1 MSRRHYGS
9 STSLDPA
16 ALLVV
21 GAVVI
26 VGGVVVG
33 LGLGCYYAGKGAWW
47 LGKKGVEA
55 ASDANAERKT
65 RSFTEANKER
75 VARRKMKGKTLEAT
89 PVIPEQFANMSTDE
103 AAKNCG
109 VFTLRFGSATGLK
122 NLDTIGKSDP
132 YAKIYF
138 TDCKGSKLHYFKTY
152 TIDEELSPVWDLE
165 DLTVHF
171 FPGMELLI
179 KIYDEDPG
187 RDELE
192 GIVRIPLAELFA
204 TAEPGADFKSA
215 SFNLA
220 ADKNNLRGNSVTQ
233 LINPKGIA
241 KANVRGFCTFQ
252 FAYCTDEL
260 MKAKGLEKL

>member
-1 MSRRHYGS
+1 MSRRHYNS
-9 STSLDPA
+9 SSSLDPA
-16 ALLVV
+16 AILVV

-55 ASDANAERKT
+55 AQDANSDRKT
-65 RSFTEANKER
+65 RSFNETIKQRTE
-75 VARRKMKGKTLEAT
+75 RRKMKGKTLDAT
-89 PVIPEQFANMSTDE
+89 PVIPEEYMNMSTDE

-122 NLDTIGKSDP
+122 NLDTVGKSEP
-132 YAKIYF
+132 YCKIYF
-138 TDCKGSKLHYFKTY
+138 TDCKGTKLHYFKTY
-152 TIDEELSPVWDLE
+152 TIDEELNPVWDLE
-165 DLTVHF
+165 DLTVHY
-171 FPGMELLI
+171 FPGMQLLI

-192 GIVRIPLAELFA
+192 GIVRIPLTNLFE
-204 TAEPGADFKSA
+204 TAGPGEDFKSA
-215 SFNLA
+215 SFNLE

-241 KANVRGFCTFQ
+241 KGNVRGFCSFQ
-252 FAYCTDEL
+252 YAYCTDEL